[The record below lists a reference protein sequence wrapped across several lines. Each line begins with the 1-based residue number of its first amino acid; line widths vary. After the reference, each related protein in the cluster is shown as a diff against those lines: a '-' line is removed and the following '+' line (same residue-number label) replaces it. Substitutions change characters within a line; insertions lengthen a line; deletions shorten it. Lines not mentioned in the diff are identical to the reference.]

1 MRTFRRVAIVVV
13 IWTVAWPAARAAG
26 QASTATLS
34 ASLNPVA
41 DITLSTA
48 AVSFPDAD
56 PDTVP
61 QIPSTSGPVL
71 ITAKARAAAGAQ
83 VLLTVQAT
91 DDLRSG
97 VTVIP
102 ASNISWTATGSGFIS
117 GTLSKTVPATLAS
130 WNNSG
135 VHTGSQQLYFRNLWT
150 HPTGTYTLSILYTL
164 SAP

>member
-1 MRTFRRVAIVVV
+1 MRLLRRFTFVLL
-13 IWTVAWPAARAAG
+13 IWTAAAPTARAAG

-41 DITLSTA
+41 DLTLSTA
-48 AVSFPDAD
+48 SVAFPDAD

-61 QIPSTSGPVL
+61 QIPSSAGPIL
-71 ITAKARAAAGAQ
+71 ITAKARAIAGGQ

-97 VTVIP
+97 VTIIP
-102 ASNISWTATGSGFIS
+102 ASNITWTATGTGFVS
-117 GTLSKTVPATLAS
+117 GTLSTTSPVTLAS
-130 WNNSG
+130 WTNSG

-164 SAP
+164 TAP